1 MTRRAESSDPLP
13 GRSAFR
19 LVCEAFRLA
28 GRRILGM
35 RFDTLPL
42 SLVVSTEHSGIDRYS
57 QELAKRLPVSPIHTT
72 RYGSMR
78 QHLRLGWDLMRAQQ
92 AVHFSNHH
100 LGRWICWLTQ
110 PCVVTVHDLVRLAF
124 PHAPEDRMAAIG
136 LALDRR
142 GIRNATHVICV
153 SEATKKDL
161 MQYLAVEEAKITVIH
176 NGIDHSVFKPSPV
189 NDGRFSAPYV
199 LYVGSERPR
208 KNLACL
214 LRAFAALKDR
224 GPRFASLRLLKV
236 GSPGRSDAFRTATLA
251 EARRLGIDRDIDFV
265 DYVSDQD
272 LAVIY
277 SNALALVYPSLY
289 EGFGLPVVEAMACG
303 CPVVTTNVS
312 SLPEVAGSAALLVDP
327 HDPAGFAE
335 ALHSVILDRDLST
348 RLRGDGLR
356 RAREFSWNNTISATY
371 AVYEEVLAGA
381 RSVVE
386 ALLPA
391 QDDLAPMPSRQSPG
405 EPSRAP
411 SWGRTS

>member
-1 MTRRAESSDPLP
+1 
-13 GRSAFR
+13 
-19 LVCEAFRLA
+19 
-28 GRRILGM
+28 M
-35 RFDTLPL
+35 RFDRLPL

-57 QELAKRLPVSPIHTT
+57 QELAKRLPVSPIYTT

-78 QHLRLGWDLMRAQQ
+78 QHLRFGRDLVRARH
-92 AVHFSNHH
+92 AVHFSNQH
-100 LGRWICWLTQ
+100 LGRWVSWLNQ

-124 PHAPEDRMAAIG
+124 PHAPEDRMAAVG

-142 GIRNATHVICV
+142 GIREATHVICV

-161 MQYLAVEEAKITVIH
+161 MQHLAVAEAKITVIF
-176 NGIDHSVFKPSPV
+176 NGIDHSVFKPSLV

-208 KNLACL
+208 KNLVCL
-214 LRAFAALKDR
+214 LRAFAAIKDR
-224 GPRFASLRLLKV
+224 GPRFASLRLRKV
-236 GSPGRSDAFRTATLA
+236 GSAGRSNGFREATLK
-251 EARRLGIDRDIDFV
+251 EARRLRIDHDIDFI

-272 LAVIY
+272 LAVVY

-303 CPVVTTNVS
+303 CPVVATNVS

-327 HDPAGFAE
+327 HDPAGLAE
-335 ALHSVILDRDLST
+335 ALHSVILDRDLRM

-356 RAREFSWNNTISATY
+356 RARDFSWDRTVSTTHV
-371 AVYEEVLAGA
+371 VYERLLAGTK
-381 RSVVE
+381 RSVGSP
-386 ALLPA
+386 LPA
-391 QDDLAPMPSRQSPG
+391 QVDGALVPSRQNSG
-405 EPSRAP
+405 EPSRAS

>member
-1 MTRRAESSDPLP
+1 
-13 GRSAFR
+13 
-19 LVCEAFRLA
+19 
-28 GRRILGM
+28 M
-35 RFDTLPL
+35 RFDELAV
-42 SLVVSTEHSGIDRYS
+42 SLVVSTEQSGIDRYS
-57 QELAKRLPVSPIHTT
+57 QELAKRLPVSLIHTT

-78 QHLRLGWDLMRAQQ
+78 QHLRLGRDLMRARQG
-92 AVHFSNHH
+92 VHLSNHH

-110 PCVVTVHDLVRLAF
+110 PCIVTVHDLVRLAF
-124 PHAPEDRMAAIG
+124 PHAPEDRIAAVG

-153 SEATKKDL
+153 SEATKRDL
-161 MQYLAVEEAKITVIH
+161 MQCLAVEEEKITVIY

-189 NDGRFSAPYV
+189 NDGRFSAPYI

-208 KNLACL
+208 KNLTCL
-214 LRAFAALKDR
+214 LRAFASLKDR

-236 GSPGRSDAFRTATLA
+236 GSAGRSDGFRTATLE
-251 EARRLGIDRDIDFV
+251 EARRLGIDNDVDFV
-265 DYVSDQD
+265 DHVSDQD

-303 CPVVTTNVS
+303 CPVVTTDVS

-335 ALHSVILDRDLST
+335 ALQSVILDRDLST

-356 RAREFSWNNTISATY
+356 RARDFSWDDTASTTH
-371 AVYEEVLAGA
+371 AVYERALAGA
-381 RSVVE
+381 CTAVG

-391 QDDLAPMPSRQSPG
+391 QDDGAVPSRQSPG
-405 EPSRAP
+405 EPSRAR

>member
-1 MTRRAESSDPLP
+1 
-13 GRSAFR
+13 
-19 LVCEAFRLA
+19 
-28 GRRILGM
+28 
-35 RFDTLPL
+35 
-42 SLVVSTEHSGIDRYS
+42 
-57 QELAKRLPVSPIHTT
+57 
-72 RYGSMR
+72 
-78 QHLRLGWDLMRAQQ
+78 
-92 AVHFSNHH
+92 
-100 LGRWICWLTQ
+100 
-110 PCVVTVHDLVRLAF
+110 
-124 PHAPEDRMAAIG
+124 MAAIG

-161 MQYLAVEEAKITVIH
+161 MQYLAVAEGKITVIH
-176 NGIDHSVFKPSPV
+176 NGIDHSVFKPSAV

-208 KNLACL
+208 KNLVCL

-236 GSPGRSDAFRTATLA
+236 GSAGRSDGYRTTMLE
-251 EARRLGIDRDIDFV
+251 EARRLGVDRDIDFV
-265 DYVSDQD
+265 DHVSDQD

-335 ALHSVILDRDLST
+335 ALHSLILDRDLST

-356 RAREFSWNNTISATY
+356 RARDFSWDNTVSTTH
-371 AVYEEVLAGA
+371 AVYERALAETRTAVG
-381 RSVVE
+381 

-391 QDDLAPMPSRQSPG
+391 QDVGVVPSCQSPG
-405 EPSRAP
+405 EASRAPRHAVYERALTETRTAVGALLPAQDVGVVPSCQSPGEASRAP

>member
-1 MTRRAESSDPLP
+1 MK
-13 GRSAFR
+13 
-19 LVCEAFRLA
+19 
-28 GRRILGM
+28 
-35 RFDTLPL
+35 FDRLPL
-42 SLVVSTEHSGIDRYS
+42 NLVVSTEHSGIDRYS
-57 QELAKRLPVSPIHTT
+57 QELAKRLPVSLIHTT

-78 QHLRLGWDLMRAQQ
+78 QHVRLGWDLMRARQG
-92 AVHFSNHH
+92 VHFSNHH

-124 PHAPEDRMAAIG
+124 PHAPEDRMAAVG

-153 SEATKKDL
+153 SEATKRDL
-161 MQYLAVEEAKITVIH
+161 MQYLAVAEAKITVIY
-176 NGIDHSVFKPSPV
+176 NGIDHSIFKPSPV

-208 KNLACL
+208 KNLSCL

-224 GPRFASLRLLKV
+224 GPQFASLRLLKV
-236 GSPGRSDAFRTATLA
+236 GSPGRSDGFRTATLA
-251 EARRLGIDRDIDFV
+251 EARRLGIEDDIDFV
-265 DYVSDQD
+265 DHVPDQD
-272 LAVIY
+272 LAVLY

-303 CPVVTTNVS
+303 CPVITSNVS

-348 RLRGDGLR
+348 RLRGNGIR
-356 RAREFSWNNTISATY
+356 RAGDFSWDNTVSATH
-371 AVYEEVLAGA
+371 AIYEQVLAGA
-381 RSVVE
+381 RRPGGV
-386 ALLPA
+386 LLPA
-391 QDDLAPMPSRQSPG
+391 QDDEAPMLSRQSPV

>member
-1 MTRRAESSDPLP
+1 
-13 GRSAFR
+13 
-19 LVCEAFRLA
+19 
-28 GRRILGM
+28 M
-35 RFDTLPL
+35 RFDKLPL

-57 QELAKRLPVSPIHTT
+57 QELAKRLPVSQIHIT

-78 QHLRLGWDLMRAQQ
+78 QHLRLGSDLIRAQH
-92 AVHFSNHH
+92 AVHFSNQH

-124 PHAPEDRMAAIG
+124 PHVPEGRMAAVG

-161 MQYLAVEEAKITVIH
+161 MQHLAVDEAKITVIY

-189 NDGRFSAPYV
+189 NGGRFSTPYL

-208 KNLACL
+208 KNMRCL
-214 LRAFAALKDR
+214 MSAFAALKNR

-236 GSPGRSDAFRTATLA
+236 GSAGRSDRFRTATLEA
-251 EARRLGIDRDIDFV
+251 ARRFGVDHDIDFI
-265 DYVSDQD
+265 DYVSDRD

-327 HDPAGFAE
+327 HDPAGFAD
-335 ALHSVILDRDLST
+335 ALHSVILNRDLST

-356 RAREFSWNNTISATY
+356 RARDFSWDSTVSTTH
-371 AVYEEVLAGA
+371 AVYERVLAGA
-381 RSVVE
+381 RRAVGT
-386 ALLPA
+386 LLPA
-391 QDDLAPMPSRQSPG
+391 QDDGVPVPSCQSPG
-405 EPSRAP
+405 EPSRA
-411 SWGRTS
+411 SRWGRTS

>member
-1 MTRRAESSDPLP
+1 
-13 GRSAFR
+13 
-19 LVCEAFRLA
+19 
-28 GRRILGM
+28 M
-35 RFDTLPL
+35 RFRKLPL

-57 QELAKRLPVSPIHTT
+57 QELAKRLPVSLIHTT

-78 QHLRLGWDLMRAQQ
+78 QHLRLGWDLMRTPQ

-100 LGRWICWLTQ
+100 LGRWISWLTQ

-124 PHAPEDRMAAIG
+124 PYAPEDRTAAVG

-142 GIRNATHVICV
+142 GIRNATRVICV
-153 SEATKKDL
+153 SEATKRDL
-161 MQYLAVEEAKITVIH
+161 MHYLAVEEAKITVIY

-189 NDGRFSAPYV
+189 NDGRFSAPYL

-224 GPRFASLRLLKV
+224 GRRFASLRLLKV
-236 GSPGRSDAFRTATLA
+236 GSAGRSDGFHRAMLK
-251 EARRLGIDRDIDFV
+251 EARRLGIDHDIDFV
-265 DYVSDQD
+265 DHVSDQD
-272 LAVIY
+272 LAIIY

-303 CPVVTTNVS
+303 CPVVTSNLS

-327 HDPAGFAE
+327 KDPAGFAE

-356 RAREFSWNNTISATY
+356 RACDFSWDKTVSTTY
-371 AVYEEVLAGA
+371 AVYEGVLAGA
-381 RSVVE
+381 QRPVG
-386 ALLPA
+386 ALLPT
-391 QDDLAPMPSRQSPG
+391 QVDGGAPVSSCQSPD

-411 SWGRTS
+411 SCGRTS

>member
-1 MTRRAESSDPLP
+1 
-13 GRSAFR
+13 
-19 LVCEAFRLA
+19 
-28 GRRILGM
+28 M
-35 RFDTLPL
+35 RFDKLPL

-57 QELAKRLPVSPIHTT
+57 QELAMRLPVSPIHTT

-78 QHLRLGWDLMRAQQ
+78 QHLRFGRDLVRTRH
-92 AVHFSNHH
+92 AVHFSNQH
-100 LGRWICWLTQ
+100 LGRWVSWLNQ

-124 PHAPEDRMAAIG
+124 PHAPEDRMAAVG

-142 GIRNATHVICV
+142 GIREATHVICV

-161 MQYLAVEEAKITVIH
+161 MQHLAVAEAKITVIY

-208 KNLACL
+208 KNLVCL
-214 LRAFAALKDR
+214 LRAFAAIKDR

-236 GSPGRSDAFRTATLA
+236 GSAGRSDGFRTATLE
-251 EARRLGIDRDIDFV
+251 EARRLGIDDDIDFV
-265 DYVSDQD
+265 DNVSDQD

-277 SNALALVYPSLY
+277 SNAIALVYPSLY

-303 CPVVTTNVS
+303 CPVVTSNIS

-327 HDPAGFAE
+327 NDPAGFAE
-335 ALHSVILDRDLST
+335 ALHSVILDRDLRT

-356 RAREFSWNNTISATY
+356 RARDFSWDNTVSATH
-371 AVYEEVLAGA
+371 AVYEGVLAGA
-381 RSVVE
+381 RRAVGV
-386 ALLPA
+386 LLPVP
-391 QDDLAPMPSRQSPG
+391 DDGAVPSRQSPG

>member
-1 MTRRAESSDPLP
+1 MIVGMLP
-13 GRSAFR
+13 F
-19 LVCEAFRLA
+19 
-28 GRRILGM
+28 
-35 RFDTLPL
+35 

-57 QELAKRLPVSPIHTT
+57 QELAKRLPVSPIYTT

-78 QHLRLGWDLMRAQQ
+78 QHLGLGWALMRTRH
-92 AVHFSNHH
+92 AVHFSSHH
-100 LGRWICWLTQ
+100 HGRWVSCVTQ

-124 PHAPEDRMAAIG
+124 PHATEDRMAAIG

-142 GIRNATHVICV
+142 GIRQAAHVICV
-153 SEATKKDL
+153 SEATKRDL
-161 MQYLAVEEAKITVIH
+161 MQHLAVAEAKITVIYNGLDH
-176 NGIDHSVFKPSPV
+176 NVFKPSLV
-189 NDGRFSAPYV
+189 DDGRFSAPYV

-208 KNLACL
+208 KNMACL
-214 LRAFAALKDR
+214 TRAFAALKDR

-236 GSPGRSDAFRTATLA
+236 GSPGRSDRFRTATI
-251 EARRLGIDRDIDFV
+251 EQARRSGVEHDIDFV
-265 DYVSDQD
+265 DHVSDVD

-303 CPVVTTNVS
+303 CPVVTANVS

-327 HDPAGFAE
+327 NDPAGFAE
-335 ALHSVILDRDLST
+335 ALHSVILDRDLRT

-356 RAREFSWNNTISATY
+356 RARDFSWDDTVSATR
-371 AVYEEVLAGA
+371 AVYEQVLAGSRGA
-381 RSVVE
+381 VG

-391 QDDLAPMPSRQSPG
+391 EDDRAPVPSCQSPG

-411 SWGRTS
+411 SSGRTS

>member
-1 MTRRAESSDPLP
+1 
-13 GRSAFR
+13 
-19 LVCEAFRLA
+19 
-28 GRRILGM
+28 M

-57 QELAKRLPVSPIHTT
+57 QELAKRLPVSLIHTT

-78 QHLRLGWDLMRAQQ
+78 QHLRLGWDLMRARQG
-92 AVHFSNHH
+92 VLFSNHH

-110 PCVVTVHDLVRLAF
+110 PCIVTVHDLVRLVF

-142 GIRNATHVICV
+142 GIRHATHVICV
-153 SEATKKDL
+153 SEATKRDL
-161 MQYLAVEEAKITVIH
+161 MQYLAVEEEKITVIY

-224 GPRFASLRLLKV
+224 GPQFASLRLLKV
-236 GSPGRSDAFRTATLA
+236 GSAGRSDGFRTATLA
-251 EARRLGIDRDIDFV
+251 EARRLGIEDDIDFV
-265 DYVSDQD
+265 DHVPDQD
-272 LAVIY
+272 LAVLY

-303 CPVVTTNVS
+303 CPVITSNVS

-335 ALHSVILDRDLST
+335 ALHSVILDPDLST
-348 RLRGDGLR
+348 RLRGDGIR
-356 RAREFSWNNTISATY
+356 RAGDFSWDNTVSATH
-371 AVYEEVLAGA
+371 AVYKRVLAGA
-381 RSVVE
+381 RRPGGV
-386 ALLPA
+386 LLPA
-391 QDDLAPMPSRQSPG
+391 QDDGAPMLSRQSPG
-405 EPSRAP
+405 EPSGAP

>member
-1 MTRRAESSDPLP
+1 
-13 GRSAFR
+13 
-19 LVCEAFRLA
+19 
-28 GRRILGM
+28 M
-35 RFDTLPL
+35 RFDELAL

-57 QELAKRLPVSPIHTT
+57 QELAKRLPVSLIHTT

-78 QHLRLGWDLMRAQQ
+78 QHLRLGWDLMRARQG
-92 AVHFSNHH
+92 VHFSNHH

-110 PCVVTVHDLVRLAF
+110 PCIVTVHDLVRLAF
-124 PHAPEDRMAAIG
+124 PHAPEDRIAAVG

-153 SEATKKDL
+153 SEATKRDL
-161 MQYLAVEEAKITVIH
+161 MQYLAVEEEKITVIY

-208 KNLACL
+208 KNLTCL
-214 LRAFAALKDR
+214 LRAFASLKDR

-236 GSPGRSDAFRTATLA
+236 GSAGRSDGFRTATLE
-251 EARRLGIDRDIDFV
+251 EARRLGIDNDVDFV
-265 DYVSDQD
+265 DHVSDQD

-303 CPVVTTNVS
+303 CPVVTTDVS

-335 ALHSVILDRDLST
+335 ALQSVILDRDLST

-356 RAREFSWNNTISATY
+356 RARDFSWDDTASTTH
-371 AVYEEVLAGA
+371 AVYERALAGA
-381 RSVVE
+381 RTAVGT
-386 ALLPA
+386 LLPA
-391 QDDLAPMPSRQSPG
+391 QDDGAVPSRQSPG
-405 EPSRAP
+405 EPSRAR

>member
-1 MTRRAESSDPLP
+1 MK
-13 GRSAFR
+13 
-19 LVCEAFRLA
+19 
-28 GRRILGM
+28 
-35 RFDTLPL
+35 FDKLPL

-57 QELAKRLPVSPIHTT
+57 QELAKRLPVSLIHTT

-78 QHLRLGWDLMRAQQ
+78 QHLRLGWDLMRTRQ

-100 LGRWICWLTQ
+100 LGRWISRLTQ

-124 PHAPEDRMAAIG
+124 PHAPEDRMAAVG

-153 SEATKKDL
+153 SEATKRDL
-161 MQYLAVEEAKITVIH
+161 MQHLGVAEAKITVIY
-176 NGIDHSVFKPSPV
+176 NGIAHSVFKPSPV

-208 KNLACL
+208 KNLVCL

-236 GSPGRSDAFRTATLA
+236 GSAGRSDGHRTATLE
-251 EARRLGIDRDIDFV
+251 EARRLGVDHDHDIDFV
-265 DYVSDQD
+265 DHVSDQD
-272 LAVIY
+272 LAVVY
-277 SNALALVYPSLY
+277 SNALVLGYPSLY
-289 EGFGLPVVEAMACG
+289 EGFGFPVVEAMACG

-312 SLPEVAGSAALLVDP
+312 SLPEVAGSAALLVAP
-327 HDPAGFAE
+327 NDPAALAE

-356 RAREFSWNNTISATY
+356 RARDFSWDNTVSTTH
-371 AVYEEVLAGA
+371 AVYERALAEA
-381 RSVVE
+381 RTAVG

-391 QDDLAPMPSRQSPG
+391 QDDGAVPSCQSPG

>member
-1 MTRRAESSDPLP
+1 
-13 GRSAFR
+13 
-19 LVCEAFRLA
+19 
-28 GRRILGM
+28 M
-35 RFDTLPL
+35 RFDKLPL
-42 SLVVSTEHSGIDRYS
+42 SLVVSTERSGIDRYS
-57 QELAKRLPVSPIHTT
+57 QELAKRLPVSLIHTT

-78 QHLRLGWDLMRAQQ
+78 QHLRLGWDLMRARQ

-100 LGRWICWLTQ
+100 LGRWIRWLTQ

-124 PHAPEDRMAAIG
+124 PHAPEDRMAAVG

-153 SEATKKDL
+153 SEATKRDL
-161 MQYLAVEEAKITVIH
+161 MRYLAVEEEKITVIY
-176 NGIDHSVFKPSPV
+176 NGIDHRVFKPSPV
-189 NDGRFSAPYV
+189 NGGRFSAPYV

-208 KNLACL
+208 KNLVCL

-236 GSPGRSDAFRTATLA
+236 GSAGRSDGFRTATLA
-251 EARRLGIDRDIDFV
+251 EARRLGVDHDIDFV

-272 LAVIY
+272 LAVLY

-289 EGFGLPVVEAMACG
+289 EGFGFPVVEAMACG
-303 CPVVTTNVS
+303 CPVVTANVS
-312 SLPEVAGSAALLVDP
+312 SLPEVAGSAALLVNP
-327 HDPAGFAE
+327 NDPAGFAE

-356 RAREFSWNNTISATY
+356 RARDFSWDNTVSATR
-371 AVYEEVLAGA
+371 AVYERVLAGA
-381 RSVVE
+381 RGPVG

-391 QDDLAPMPSRQSPG
+391 QDNGARVPNGQSPG